1 MRKALLIAR
10 KALPVALMAVG
21 LVAGIVP
28 VGVAGAAQPSW
39 SGDYSLKRFAAS
51 KHGTSLAAS
60 QSEPDFADTYTF
72 ATDCSGGPCVAT
84 VIGGP
89 PPDNPTLPQPATYTW
104 DGTSWVHLYDWR
116 WDCYMGA
123 GVEKV
128 WQDAH
133 SEAYYTPQPDG
144 TLIGS
149 WTTWIT
155 EEGPCQGTVTM
166 DVAAYPV
173 RPHPP
178 AFGSSGS

>member
-1 MRKALLIAR
+1 MRKALLI
-10 KALPVALMAVG
+10 ALMAVG

-28 VGVAGAAQPSW
+28 AGAAQPSW

-60 QSEPDFADTYTF
+60 QWEPDFSDTYTF
-72 ATDCSGGPCVAT
+72 STDCSVGPCVAT

-89 PPDNPTLPQPATYTW
+89 PPANPTLPQPATYTW

-133 SEAYYTPQPDG
+133 SKAYYTPQPDG

-155 EEGPCQGTVTM
+155 EEGPCKGTVIM

-173 RPHPP
+173 RPNPP